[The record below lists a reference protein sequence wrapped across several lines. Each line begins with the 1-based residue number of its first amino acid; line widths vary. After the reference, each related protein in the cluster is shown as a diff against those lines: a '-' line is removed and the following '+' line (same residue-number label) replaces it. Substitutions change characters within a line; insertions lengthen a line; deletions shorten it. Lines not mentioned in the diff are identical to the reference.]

1 MMGRF
6 EEIRKMYHPYA
17 TMVVGAEGVKVEDFL
32 SINPAKL
39 FE

>member
-1 MMGRF
+1 VIG
-6 EEIRKMYHPYA
+6 
-17 TMVVGAEGVKVEDFL
+17 EGSMKVEDFL

>member
-1 MMGRF
+1 
-6 EEIRKMYHPYA
+6 MYKRTQISNDYKI
-17 TMVVGAEGVKVEDFL
+17 VIGEGSMKVEDFL

>member
-1 MMGRF
+1 MPLS
-6 EEIRKMYHPYA
+6 KQKNHPYA
-17 TMVVGAEGVKVEDFL
+17 TMVVGEGGMKVEDFL